1 VIDIQLSRFCVRL
14 CLNQVN
20 AEGLVPAT
28 GPGVG
33 ECLQDSS
40 SPVRLAAERC
50 AFHLFQLSRGS
61 KHLNLPEI

>member
-1 VIDIQLSRFCVRL
+1 L

-20 AEGLVPAT
+20 PEGLVPAT

-33 ECLQDSS
+33 ECLQESS

-50 AFHLFQLSRGS
+50 TFHLFQVSRGW
-61 KHLNLPEI
+61 KNLNLP